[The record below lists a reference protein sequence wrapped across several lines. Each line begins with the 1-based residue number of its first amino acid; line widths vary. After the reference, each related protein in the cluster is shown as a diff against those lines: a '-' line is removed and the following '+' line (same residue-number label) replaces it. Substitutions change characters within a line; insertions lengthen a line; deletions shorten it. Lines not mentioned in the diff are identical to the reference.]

1 MLLQSAILK
10 TDGLTAFLPFSVM
23 LVVIL
28 LFYRRFSAHAS
39 VDHLPM
45 LGEKGQ
51 PTFFKTLEHAYHNV

>member
-10 TDGLTAFLPFSVM
+10 TDGLTAFLPLSVM
-23 LVVIL
+23 LVMVL
-28 LFYRRFSAHAS
+28 LLYRRFSARAS

-51 PTFFKTLEHAYHNV
+51 PTFVKTLEHAYHNV